1 MTHQIADQANLIELC
16 IANLTFRPEAEQKG
30 LIEAL
35 SKFVF
40 CNEPRKAFVL
50 NGFAG
55 TGKTSV
61 MAALIKS
68 LASFNIK
75 SVTLA
80 PHRTRRESGIGIF
93 RFSGFHHPSPYL
105 PAHQPRTRKRELHTR
120 SKPPH
125 RHNIHH

>member
-16 IANLTFRPEAEQKG
+16 IANLTFRPEPEQKG

-55 TGKTSV
+55 TGDR
-61 MAALIKS
+61 
-68 LASFNIK
+68 K
-75 SVTLA
+75 SVV
-80 PHRTRRESGIGIF
+80 
-93 RFSGFHHPSPYL
+93 
-105 PAHQPRTRKRELHTR
+105 
-120 SKPPH
+120 
-125 RHNIHH
+125 